1 MPSKLLCLYLMAV
14 SIIAGS
20 TGLIGRNVLEVL
32 CSKQESVI
40 ALTRRP
46 ISDLPTNA
54 NELILDFDSF
64 EKNGS
69 LPTCNHVFIC
79 LGTTIKK
86 AGSQEN
92 FRKVDVGYC
101 LSIAKKAKESGAETL
116 SLVSC
121 IGADSTSKNLY
132 LKTKGEL
139 EEAIQELKFSV
150 LNIYRPSFL
159 VGQRSEKRL
168 SEIVLLKFVKVM
180 DFVLVGS
187 ASKYRS
193 VKAELLAK
201 TMASRIDSKP
211 GVNYFYF
218 DDLLK

>member
-1 MPSKLLCLYLMAV
+1 MTI

-20 TGLIGRNVLEVL
+20 TGLIGRNVLEIL
-32 CSKQESVI
+32 CNKQESVI
-40 ALTRRP
+40 ALTRRQ

-54 NELILDFDSF
+54 NQLVIDFDSF
-64 EKNGS
+64 EMNGS
-69 LPTCNHVFIC
+69 LPSCNHVFIC

-92 FRKVDVGYC
+92 FRKVDIDYC

-116 SLVSC
+116 SLISS
-121 IGADSTSKNLY
+121 IGADSTSKNFY
-132 LKTKGEL
+132 LRTKGEL
-139 EEAIQELKFSV
+139 EEAIQELQFPV
-150 LNIYRPSFL
+150 VNIFRPSFL

-168 SEIVLLKFVKVM
+168 SEVVVLKFANII
-180 DFVLVGS
+180 DFFLVGS

-193 VKAELLAK
+193 VKAELLAQ
-201 TMASRIDSKP
+201 TMVTRIDSKP

-218 DDLLK
+218 DDFLK

>member
-1 MPSKLLCLYLMAV
+1 MSI

-20 TGLIGRNVLEVL
+20 TGLIGRNVVETL
-32 CSKQESVI
+32 CNKQESVI

-46 ISDLPTNA
+46 ISDLPINA
-54 NELILDFDSF
+54 NQLVIDFDSF

-69 LPTCNHVFIC
+69 LPSCNHVFIC

-92 FRKVDVGYC
+92 FRKVDIGYC

-116 SLVSC
+116 SLISS

-132 LKTKGEL
+132 LRTKGEL
-139 EEAIQELKFSV
+139 EEAIQELQFPV
-150 LNIYRPSFL
+150 VNIFRPSFL

-168 SEIVLLKFVKVM
+168 SEVVVLKFAKIM
-180 DFVLVGS
+180 DFFLVGS

-201 TMASRIDSKP
+201 TMVSRIDSKP

-218 DDLLK
+218 DDFLKENN